1 MSYKKKNIE
10 DEENH
15 DILIRNIILNIKISN
30 DNMFMAVS
38 TFLHDE
44 VTTLNNESQEYGPPT
59 VI

>member
-1 MSYKKKNIE
+1 MNYKKKNIE
-10 DEENH
+10 DAENH
-15 DILIRNIILNIKISN
+15 DILIRNIILNIKISY
-30 DNMFMAVS
+30 NMLMAVS